1 MKDLVITKKEY
12 EELVEAK
19 KRLDTVLKSLPDAS
33 NKISFFDKAF
43 GILKGSFGK
52 KTSAAYVMML
62 RKAWRE

>member
-12 EELVEAK
+12 EELLEAK
-19 KRLDTVLKSLPDAS
+19 KRLDTVLTVLPNAGK
-33 NKISFFDKAF
+33 KISFFDRAF

-52 KTSAAYVMML
+52 KTSTAYVTAL